1 MWPPRMA
8 PWRSLRRGLVTGIKK
23 PKYKPSNAFDAWCY
37 EWLGIPAMHASRI
50 MVICLGAGFC
60 METFMVKV
68 WIGQTNCA
76 RSGLRHL

>member
-1 MWPPRMA
+1 M
-8 PWRSLRRGLVTGIKK
+8 KK
-23 PKYKPSNAFDAWCY
+23 PKYKVKGPIDAASMK
-37 EWLGIPAMHASRI
+37 WLGIPLMHASRI
-50 MVICLGAGFC
+50 VAIGIAVGAV